1 MAGESRKR
9 PRPRPVRPAIRADAG
24 GAGGATATPTVPVQA
39 EPTLRREAP
48 PEMAAEVAAAPPRSR
63 AEVRRRQRL
72 LYLSAGFGILA
83 LILIGVIA
91 ATVSNTQG
99 GGGCTH
105 IEGTLGCGAAAP
117 EFTLPREPGGRPFSL
132 SAYRGH
138 PVLLEFFAP
147 WCDHCHHEAP
157 LLEQLY
163 REYHGKGLEMVS
175 VVASAQDHL
184 QIGTTSPADVR
195 WFVDAFRVK
204 HPSLYD
210 PNIADPKLSEAAI
223 FGIQGFP
230 TIYLL
235 DKGLIVRYSGS
246 GEISLADLQA
256 QILKVL

>member
-9 PRPRPVRPAIRADAG
+9 AKSRPVSSPSPASAGAPPSAAAVPALSGEADL
-24 GAGGATATPTVPVQA
+24 Q
-39 EPTLRREAP
+39 REAP
-48 PEMAAEVAAAPPRSR
+48 PEMAAQVAARPPLSR

-83 LILIGVIA
+83 LIVIGAIA
-91 ATVSNTQG
+91 AAVSNAQS

-117 EFTLPREPGGRPFSL
+117 EFTLPQEPGGKPFSL
-132 SAYRGH
+132 SSYRGH
-138 PVLLEFFAP
+138 PVLLEFFAT
-147 WCDHCHHEAP
+147 WCDHCHREAP

-163 REYHGKGLEMVS
+163 SEYHGKGLEMVS

-184 QIGTTSPADVR
+184 QVGTTSPADVR

-204 HPSLYD
+204 HPTLYD
-210 PNIADPKLSEAAI
+210 PNIADPKLSEASI

-230 TIYLL
+230 TLYLL

-246 GEISLADLQA
+246 GEVSLTDLQT